1 MPDQNMAKY
10 LRVSNSAYSN
20 YENGYR
26 DPPVEILEAFC
37 KKIGIELKDLLELN
51 IKDKQRALIET
62 FAHFLDDTM
71 ELQNIGIP
79 VTYSQELDRSD
90 LFDIYIYLRQPTAR
104 HYRNRHQRI
113 KSETCCRRNQ
123 QRRIRSEHR
132 KLEKDVQCSY
142 LELHILEDL
151 VPQKTEPLKFQ
162 RFLGSWYL

>member
-37 KKIGIELKDLLELN
+37 KNIGIELKDLLELN

-62 FAHFLDDTM
+62 FAHFLDGTM

-90 LFDIYIYLRQPTAR
+90 LFDIYTFDSPQLATMGTGIEELNQKLAAGEISREEYDENIENLRKMFNVPIKDYIY
-104 HYRNRHQRI
+104 
-113 KSETCCRRNQ
+113 
-123 QRRIRSEHR
+123 
-132 KLEKDVQCSY
+132 
-142 LELHILEDL
+142 
-151 VPQKTEPLKFQ
+151 
-162 RFLGSWYL
+162 